1 MLQILEEL
9 QKHASALS
17 SCNMENQYDH
27 LVLIESCC
35 KVGLAMMNKPGTTG
49 KIQVPIKQNCEQP
62 LHKACDKLHSD
73 IVYFDKI
80 QRALAEN
87 KPVDAYIKTIEM
99 LKRLEKTLCKV
110 REYAIKTEGDYID
123 TQD

>member
-17 SCNMENQYDH
+17 SCKMENQYDH
-27 LVLIESCC
+27 LVLIESCA
-35 KVGLAMMNKPGTTG
+35 KVGIAMLNKPGTTG
-49 KIQVPIKQNCEQP
+49 KIQVPIRQNCEQP

-80 QRALAEN
+80 QRALAMN
-87 KPVDAYIKTIEM
+87 NPVDAYIKTIDM
-99 LKRLEKTLCKV
+99 LKRLEKLLCFI
-110 REYAIKTEGDYID
+110 REYAIQTEGDYID
-123 TQD
+123 TKN